1 MEPMQID
8 LAPGSDAA
16 AIAARLASQGCAVV
30 GPEDLAALAKTDRS
44 ALSSLEAFWED
55 LVPDAYLKDVP
66 EGAPIYRLRRH
77 GSFVLGGDGVLHDHR
92 HRPHWQ
98 PTTYNAL
105 HGGML
110 RPFEPLAADFAT
122 HDAFR
127 SLVAALGEVHRT
139 ASGARD
145 DLFVEVHPFRIT
157 TAGGVGRP
165 TPEGAHRDG
174 VDFVAV
180 VLISR
185 EGIIGGETR
194 IFAADSPGK
203 LCAPG
208 VRFTL
213 TTPWTAVLLDDARV
227 IHESTPIQP
236 AAPRDADGH
245 RDTLVITYR
254 RGGFQEPA
262 VVAEGVE

>member
-1 MEPMQID
+1 MEID
-8 LAPGSDAA
+8 LAPGSGAA

-30 GPEDLAALAKTDRS
+30 APEDLATLANTEPD
-44 ALSSLEAFWED
+44 ALSELEAFWND

-77 GSFVLGGDGVLHDHR
+77 GSFVLGGDGVLRDHR

-110 RPFEPLAADFAT
+110 RPFEALDPLFSANST
-122 HDAFR
+122 FR
-127 SLVAALGEVHRT
+127 TLVEALGEVHRRAT
-139 ASGARD
+139 GERV

-180 VLISR
+180 ILVSR
-185 EGIIGGETR
+185 DGIVGGETR
-194 IFAADSPGK
+194 IFAADSAGK

-236 AAPRDADGH
+236 AASRDAEGH

-254 RGGFQEPA
+254 HGGFQEPA
-262 VVAEGVE
+262 VIAEGAE